1 MKQRMISIAPTV
13 FELFPDV
20 QIGLIVAWNLN
31 NRERSDELTRLL
43 RDEEMHART
52 LFSAVNISQHPVIQ
66 SWRKAY
72 TRFGGSSSYRSS
84 IEALAKRAL
93 KGDVLP
99 EINPLVDCYNLTS
112 LKYMMPVGGEDLQH
126 VIGDV
131 QLACA
136 AGSERFTPL
145 GSDVPEFPC
154 KGEVVWV
161 DESKEV
167 LCRRWNWRESN
178 KTKLT
183 ESTKKAL
190 LVVEGILPQNELDV
204 KEATCSLGSLVQT
217 YCSAKIELFLLNQH
231 VPSIIIKA

>member
-1 MKQRMISIAPTV
+1 M
-13 FELFPDV
+13 
-20 QIGLIVAWNLN
+20 
-31 NRERSDELTRLL
+31 REPFFCCKHLP
-43 RDEEMHART
+43 A
-52 LFSAVNISQHPVIQ
+52 PVIQ

-183 ESTKKAL
+183 ESTKRRCLWWRVFFLKTSLMLRRRLARSGAL
-190 LVVEGILPQNELDV
+190 SRRIAPRKSN
-204 KEATCSLGSLVQT
+204 
-217 YCSAKIELFLLNQH
+217 FLLNQH

>member
-1 MKQRMISIAPTV
+1 MDDLREAMSLFVAHILDISIFLSPFMPETAKTIFDHFFSRSHSKNSAALSPNMKQRMISIAPTV

-112 LKYMMPVGGEDLQH
+112 LKYMMPVGGEDCSTLLGTSNLHAQPDLNDLRRSGRMCRNFL
-126 VIGDV
+126 VRARWSGWMSQKKCYAVDGIGGK
-131 QLACA
+131 A
-136 AGSERFTPL
+136 
-145 GSDVPEFPC
+145 
-154 KGEVVWV
+154 
-161 DESKEV
+161 
-167 LCRRWNWRESN
+167 
-178 KTKLT
+178 TK
-183 ESTKKAL
+183 
-190 LVVEGILPQNELDV
+190 QN
-204 KEATCSLGSLVQT
+204 
-217 YCSAKIELFLLNQH
+217 
-231 VPSIIIKA
+231 